1 MNLKPNFSQ
10 DTSNFKKA
18 PVRDNWQFKNQ
29 QRNQN
34 PNGNR
39 NEHRNEQRNEQR
51 FRPNRGN
58 NYEHQHGRE
67 TENATQK
74 NQVPKLASSGVNK
87 FWDQLVKRVLQ
98 LKRKNKFELLPDEY
112 PLWQETWKAA
122 AGGASGPI
130 RVLPIAYLMLPA
142 TVSLSPEPT
151 TTVSVLFKIT
161 EQIKHQK
168 DIKNPKKEDFATVNV
183 LEAVLDTIKLRLCN
197 QIQTSFFNI
206 KILLNSTN
214 QLEKNLFDT
223 ILQTMSAFPEDSDRL
238 IKLLTRKTEIKE
250 LIKSIETKS
259 KQRDITT
266 AGEHE
271 SNEQQQAW
279 LGWQKKPTLGWLMSG
294 SWQQTEGL
302 KAFYNSSHEYTETL
316 LRVWTQL
323 TFYWGSGT
331 VWPRCCHK
339 QGTGDL
345 NACGEPLLGRS
356 GLGNNTICRR
366 TGCSGVGVWKCFRN
380 GHDAVCEV
388 CLVKQQDVLVGEP
401 GSQASTDIY
410 DAVVCGEVARREE
423 AVYLLKNLASRK
435 PPKIAPNWKT
445 SKILFFLFSV

>member
-142 TVSLSPEPT
+142 TVSLSP
-151 TTVSVLFKIT
+151 
-161 EQIKHQK
+161 
-168 DIKNPKKEDFATVNV
+168 
-183 LEAVLDTIKLRLCN
+183 
-197 QIQTSFFNI
+197 
-206 KILLNSTN
+206 
-214 QLEKNLFDT
+214 
-223 ILQTMSAFPEDSDRL
+223 
-238 IKLLTRKTEIKE
+238 
-250 LIKSIETKS
+250 
-259 KQRDITT
+259 
-266 AGEHE
+266 
-271 SNEQQQAW
+271 
-279 LGWQKKPTLGWLMSG
+279 
-294 SWQQTEGL
+294 
-302 KAFYNSSHEYTETL
+302 
-316 LRVWTQL
+316 
-323 TFYWGSGT
+323 
-331 VWPRCCHK
+331 
-339 QGTGDL
+339 
-345 NACGEPLLGRS
+345 
-356 GLGNNTICRR
+356 
-366 TGCSGVGVWKCFRN
+366 
-380 GHDAVCEV
+380 
-388 CLVKQQDVLVGEP
+388 
-401 GSQASTDIY
+401 
-410 DAVVCGEVARREE
+410 
-423 AVYLLKNLASRK
+423 
-435 PPKIAPNWKT
+435 
-445 SKILFFLFSV
+445 